1 MNALIWILIATIANS
16 LVGFIGVIS
25 LWLSDRLMNKLLVLL
40 MAFSAGTLLGGAFFH
55 LLLEGVEKLE
65 PMAAMAY
72 ALIGFI
78 LFFFIESYFHWH
90 RCEHCEHPFTYLM
103 LIGDGIHNLI
113 DGLVI
118 AASFFVSPWLGF
130 VTSAMIIA
138 HEVPQEMGLFG
149 VLIYGKQKKPKALWY
164 SFLAQST
171 CIIGGVI
178 GYFLSARA
186 EAFSNFLLPFAA
198 GGFIYIAASDLIPE
212 MHRLHEGN
220 LKRALLSIIPFLLGI
235 GLMLMLKVYFE

>member
-25 LWLSDRLMNKLLVLL
+25 LWLSDRIMNKLLVLL

-55 LLLEGVEKLE
+55 LLAEAVEKVE
-65 PMAAMAY
+65 PLTAMAY

-78 LFFFIESYFHWH
+78 LFFFIEGYFHWH

-103 LIGDGIHNLI
+103 LIGDGIHNMI

-118 AASFFVSPWLGF
+118 AGSFFIDIKLGIM
-130 VTSAMIIA
+130 TSIMIIA

-149 VLIYGKQKKPKALWY
+149 VLLYGKQKKPKALLY

-186 EAFSNFLLPFAA
+186 EVFSHFLIPFAA

-212 MHRLHEGN
+212 MHRLHEG
-220 LKRALLSIIPFLLGI
+220 KISRALMSIVPFLVGI
-235 GLMLMLKVYFE
+235 IMMYLLKIFFE

>member
-1 MNALIWILIATIANS
+1 MNGLVLILIATLANT
-16 LVGFIGVIS
+16 LIGFIGVIS

-40 MAFSAGTLLGGAFFH
+40 MAFSAGSLLGGAFFH
-55 LLLEGVEKLE
+55 LLAEAVEAIE
-65 PMAAMAY
+65 PFNAMVY
-72 ALIGFI
+72 TLTGFV
-78 LFFFIESYFHWH
+78 LFFFIEGYFHWH
-90 RCEHCEHPFTYLM
+90 RCGHCEHPFTYLM
-103 LIGDGIHNLI
+103 LIGDSIHNLI

-118 AASFFVSPWLGF
+118 AAGFFVSPWLGF
-130 VTSAMIIA
+130 ITAMMIIA

-149 VLIYGKQKKPKALWY
+149 VLIYGKHKKPKALLY

-178 GYFLSARA
+178 GYFLSAKA
-186 EAFSNFLLPFAA
+186 EVFSHFLLPFAA

-220 LKRALLSIIPFLLGI
+220 LKRALLSIIPFLSGI
-235 GLMLMLKVYFE
+235 GLMLALKVFFE

>member
-1 MNALIWILIATIANS
+1 MNALIWILVATLANS

-25 LWLSDRLMNKLLVLL
+25 LWLSDRVMNKLLVLL

-55 LLLEGVEKLE
+55 LLAEAVEKLE
-65 PMAAMAY
+65 PLAAMGY
-72 ALIGFI
+72 TLIGFI
-78 LFFFIESYFHWH
+78 LFFFIEGYFHWH

-130 VTSAMIIA
+130 VTALMIIA
-138 HEVPQEMGLFG
+138 HEVPQEMGLFA
-149 VLIYGKQKKPKALWY
+149 VLLYGKHKKPKALLY

-171 CIIGGVI
+171 CVLGGLM
-178 GYFLSARA
+178 GYFLSAKA

-198 GGFIYIAASDLIPE
+198 GGFIYIASADLIPE

-220 LKRALLSIIPFLLGI
+220 FKRALLSIVPFLFGI
-235 GLMLMLKVYFE
+235 GLMLALKVYFE

>member
-1 MNALIWILIATIANS
+1 MNTLILILIATLLNS
-16 LVGFIGVIS
+16 LIGLVGVIS
-25 LWLSDRLMNKLLVLL
+25 LWLSTKLMNRLIVLL

-72 ALIGFI
+72 ALVGFI
-78 LFFFIESYFHWH
+78 MFFFIEGYFHWH

-118 AASFFVSPWLGF
+118 AAGFFVTPWLGF
-130 VTSAMIIA
+130 VTALMIIV

-149 VLIYGKQKKPKALWY
+149 VLLYGKQKKPKALLY

-178 GYFLSARA
+178 GYFLSSKA
-186 EAFSNFLLPFAA
+186 EAFSHFLIPFAA

-212 MHRLHEGN
+212 MHRMHEGN
-220 LKRALLSIIPFLLGI
+220 MKRALLSIIPFILGI
-235 GLMLMLKVYFE
+235 GIMIALKVFFE